1 MQLYNQAP
9 SIHIRN
15 AHLAFRDVVLFDQLN
30 LTLTGGKCTCLLGP
44 SGIGKSTLLRLIAGL
59 MTTETAS
66 QEKTLIRAEISCD
79 NDLPL
84 SKQIAYMAQMDL
96 LLPWL
101 TVLDNIVIGSR
112 LRHEPRTTRILLTE
126 QAKELLHIV
135 GLEKALEL
143 YPRQLSGG
151 MRQRVALVR
160 TIIENK
166 PIVLMDE
173 PFSALDTITRY
184 KLQTMA
190 ADLLR
195 NRTVLFITHDPLEAL
210 RLADE
215 IFIMSGQPAQLDSP
229 LELNTPTP
237 RDLGEPRLLE
247 LQAKLLHELTSS
259 YEAGV

>member
-1 MQLYNQAP
+1 MQPSIQAP

-15 AHLAFRDVVLFDQLN
+15 AYLAFQNVVLFDQLN
-30 LTLTGGKCTCLLGP
+30 LTLPGGKCTCLLGP

-59 MTTETAS
+59 ITIEAAS
-66 QEKTLIRAEISCD
+66 QEKIVIRAEIHCD

-101 TVLDNIVIGSR
+101 TVLDNVLIGSR
-112 LRHEPRTTRILLTE
+112 LRHESSTTRRLLTE
-126 QAKELLHIV
+126 QAKELLHTV
-135 GLEKALEL
+135 GLEKTLGL

-160 TIIENK
+160 TLIENK

-215 IFIMSGQPAQLDSP
+215 IFIMSGQPAQLHAP
-229 LELNTPTP
+229 LELSTPTP
-237 RDLGEPRLLE
+237 RDSGEPKLLE
-247 LQAKLLHELTSS
+247 LQAALLHELTSS
-259 YEAGV
+259 YEAGT